1 MFRKIRIDL
10 HTGEDRNQEVSEK
23 YMKEDCIKGDLLPEE
38 SPEGNPGIVPTE
50 GMESDPFKLSN
61 KVQEKPMMSLAVYNV
76 GRQKCTPGYR
86 WGPGIRDHYLIHY
99 ISAGSGTYTVQD
111 RTFQLKEGDVFLIYP
126 GMAASYQADM
136 RRPWSYEW
144 VGFAGTDARTILDMT
159 DFSPDSLVLTAPS
172 YGRELQRHLRR
183 INQAFGN
190 TFRESI
196 SMTGELYSLLALL
209 VGGSSRDRT
218 ARGRDS
224 ETVRSAVQ
232 FIEQRYSYAISV
244 EDVAD
249 YVGVSRSTLFRVFTR
264 QMGLSPKE
272 YLDNYRID
280 KARFLLRH
288 SELTIGAIAVSVG
301 YDNGLYFSKA
311 FKKITGRT
319 PSSYRQESSGI

>member
-1 MFRKIRIDL
+1 
-10 HTGEDRNQEVSEK
+10 
-23 YMKEDCIKGDLLPEE
+23 
-38 SPEGNPGIVPTE
+38 
-50 GMESDPFKLSN
+50 
-61 KVQEKPMMSLAVYNV
+61 MMSLAVYNV

-209 VGGSSRDRT
+209 VDGSSRDRT
-218 ARGRDS
+218 VRGRDT

-264 QMGLSPKE
+264 QMGVSPKE

>member
-1 MFRKIRIDL
+1 MHIER
-10 HTGEDRNQEVSEK
+10 EDGNQEAREK
-23 YMKEDCIKGDLLPEE
+23 NMKEDHLQSDLSPEE
-38 SPEGNPGIVPTE
+38 RPEGNPAAVPAE

-99 ISAGSGTYTVQD
+99 ISAGRGTYTVLD
-111 RTFQLKEGDVFLIYP
+111 RTFQLQEGDAFLIYP
-126 GMAASYQADM
+126 GMAVSYQADM

-144 VGFAGTDARTILDMT
+144 VGFAGTDARPILDMT
-159 DFSPDSLVLTAPS
+159 DFSPESLVLTAPA
-172 YGRELQRHLRR
+172 YGKDLQKHLRR

-218 ARGRDS
+218 ARGRDA

-311 FKKITGRT
+311 FKKITGQT
-319 PSSYRQESSGI
+319 PSSYRQDPSLL

>member
-1 MFRKIRIDL
+1 MLVRNITSIIRFL
-10 HTGEDRNQEVSEK
+10 CETELKPSFAPGEKLEYSNTG
-23 YMKEDCIKGDLLPEE
+23 
-38 SPEGNPGIVPTE
+38 
-50 GMESDPFKLSN
+50 
-61 KVQEKPMMSLAVYNV
+61 YN
-76 GRQKCTPGYR
+76 
-86 WGPGIRDHYLIHY
+86 
-99 ISAGSGTYTVQD
+99 
-111 RTFQLKEGDVFLIYP
+111 
-126 GMAASYQADM
+126 
-136 RRPWSYEW
+136 
-144 VGFAGTDARTILDMT
+144 
-159 DFSPDSLVLTAPS
+159 
-172 YGRELQRHLRR
+172 
-183 INQAFGN
+183 
-190 TFRESI
+190 
-196 SMTGELYSLLALL
+196 LLALL
-209 VGGSSRDRT
+209 VDGSSRDRT
-218 ARGRDS
+218 VRGRDT